1 MLISTRCIC
10 GFMPKLHKKSWMVS
24 STYIVV
30 SNMCCIAKSSLK
42 IFLAIFAGE
51 PLIFRI
57 EKVCLINKIEEEQ
70 MEIKELCPLKNQVDV
85 VDISLWLSVVIP
97 CLLIPIEKLLIFPL
111 LPKLKLGIELLAKGP
126 KIKKAI
132 FLQLF

>member
-1 MLISTRCIC
+1 
-10 GFMPKLHKKSWMVS
+10 
-24 STYIVV
+24 
-30 SNMCCIAKSSLK
+30 MCCITKSSLK

-85 VDISLWLSVVIP
+85 VDISL
-97 CLLIPIEKLLIFPL
+97 
-111 LPKLKLGIELLAKGP
+111 
-126 KIKKAI
+126 
-132 FLQLF
+132 